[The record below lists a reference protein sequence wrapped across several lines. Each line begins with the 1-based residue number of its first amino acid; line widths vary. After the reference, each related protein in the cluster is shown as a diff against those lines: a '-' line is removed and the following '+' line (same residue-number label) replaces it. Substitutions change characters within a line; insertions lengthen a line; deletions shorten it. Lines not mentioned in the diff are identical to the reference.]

1 MVVQTQLLTKP
12 SSPPASALNG
22 KMFFLHTLT
31 RIITLHPSFF
41 GPNMKTYL
49 HQKLTTD
56 VEGTCTGR
64 FYIIVVLDI
73 HDTSPGR
80 IIPGSGVSEF
90 TLTYRAVVWR
100 PFKGETVDGI
110 VSSVNKVG
118 FFADVGPLRVFVSAV
133 MIPTDV
139 KFDGQANPPCYTNSD
154 DQTIEKGANIRI
166 KIIGTRSDVGS
177 MFAIGSVKE
186 DYLGCL

>member
-1 MVVQTQLLTKP
+1 
-12 SSPPASALNG
+12 
-22 KMFFLHTLT
+22 MFFLHTLT

-41 GPNMKTYL
+41 GPNMSQYL
-49 HQKLTTD
+49 QSKLTHD

-64 FYIIVVLDI
+64 YYIIVVLDI
-73 HDTSPGR
+73 QETSSGR

-100 PFKGETVDGI
+100 PFKGETVDAI

-118 FFADVGPLRVFVSAV
+118 FFADVGPLSVFVSAN
-133 MIPTDV
+133 MIPPDV
-139 KFDGQANPPCYTNSD
+139 KFDGTVNPAVYTNND
-154 DQTIEKGANIRI
+154 DQIIKKGASVRI
-166 KIIGTRSDVGS
+166 KLIGTRSDVGS